1 MEQTQNSDNNMGVR
15 QIINKT
21 KSSSWF
27 VTIIFLILAL
37 FAGFFAG
44 RSGIS
49 IQQGK
54 IEITR
59 GNVPQSADYS
69 LLWDAL
75 DKINSKYVDRPLDQQ
90 KLLYGAVT
98 GLVGAAG
105 DPYTVFFNPED
116 AKKFAE
122 ELQGSFDGIG
132 AEIGMKE
139 DQVVIIAPLD
149 DTPAKRAGILSGD
162 AVLAIDGVTTQ
173 GLSVDQAVSKIR
185 GKAGTEVKLTILHKG
200 QYTPVDIKITR
211 ARIEVKSAKFET
223 KEINGSKIAVIKL
236 NRFGEDTKGL
246 FDHFV
251 DTILSGNYKGI
262 VLDMRNNPGGYL
274 ETSVALASNWIQDGD
289 VVLREVMFGQ
299 KEKEYKASG
308 INRLAGIK
316 TIVLVNGGS
325 ASASEILA
333 GALQDY
339 KIATIVG
346 EKTFGK
352 GSVQELEDLKF
363 ESKIKITVAKWFTP
377 NNRGIN
383 KIGLEPDIKVELTAD
398 DAKAEKDPQ
407 MDKAIELLTR

>member
-1 MEQTQNSDNNMGVR
+1 MDSTNNNETNTNQSNSRDFKKYWV
-15 QIINKT
+15 I
-21 KSSSWF
+21 
-27 VTIIFLILAL
+27 TIILIIL
-37 FAGFFAG
+37 FFGLG
-44 RSGIS
+44 VGVGKSGIS
-49 IQQGK
+49 VQNGK
-54 IEITR
+54 IEINR
-59 GNVPQSADYS
+59 GSVSLSADYS

-90 KLLYGAVT
+90 KLLYGAVS

-105 DPYTVFFNPED
+105 DEYTVFFNPED

-139 DQVVIIAPLD
+139 EQIVIIAPLD
-149 DTPAKRAGILSGD
+149 DTPAKRAGILAGD
-162 AVLAIDGVTTQ
+162 LILEINDESTQ
-173 GLSVDQAVSKIR
+173 GISVDQAVSKIR
-185 GKAGTEVKLTILHKG
+185 GKSGTEVKLTILHKDEHE
-200 QYTPVDIKITR
+200 PVEIKIIR
-211 ARIEVKSAKFET
+211 ARIEVKSVKMET
-223 KEINGSKIAVIKL
+223 KEINGNKIAIIKL

-246 FDHFV
+246 FDHAV
-251 DTILSGNYKGI
+251 DTILAGNYKGVI
-262 VLDMRNNPGGYL
+262 LDMRNNPGGYL
-274 ETSVALASNWIQDGD
+274 ETSVALASNWINSGD
-289 VVLREVMFGQ
+289 VVLREVMFGE

-308 INRLAGIK
+308 INRLAEIK
-316 TIVLVNGGS
+316 TVVLVNGGS

-363 ESKIKITVAKWFTP
+363 DSKIKITVAKWFTP
-377 NNRGIN
+377 YNRGIN
-383 KIGLEPDIKVELTAD
+383 KIGLEPDVKVELTSD

-407 MDKAIELLTR
+407 MDRALELIK